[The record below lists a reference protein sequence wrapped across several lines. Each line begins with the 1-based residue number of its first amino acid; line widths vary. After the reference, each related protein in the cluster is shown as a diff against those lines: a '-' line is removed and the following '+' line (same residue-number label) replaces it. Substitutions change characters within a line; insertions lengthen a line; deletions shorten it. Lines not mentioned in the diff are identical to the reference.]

1 MGVGYEVTQVCFI
14 INRNFEFL
22 PLLSETEVKDLM
34 VMSSKEVKKQLQEE
48 VKDKSC
54 DQSHDSSN
62 ALPQETEL
70 GQAEDVKPP
79 GI

>member
-1 MGVGYEVTQVCFI
+1 MGYEVTQVCFI
-14 INRNFEFL
+14 IDRNFEFL

>member
-14 INRNFEFL
+14 IDRNFEFL

>member
-1 MGVGYEVTQVCFI
+1 MGYEVTQVCFI